1 MSGRWSASTE
11 LEVVATAVREH
22 TADMVFSTVAH
33 DVVVYGSA
41 CPACTQA
48 KAVLD
53 HYGVPHRS
61 EPISNL
67 PRRHGRP
74 RSMPQ
79 ITIDDQLLGGINQ
92 LLKLARVGGLQ
103 RLSAEPQQP
112 WVRIRRRLG
121 RGYTVEQLDPLGR
134 VQCRRRA
141 ASRTEAEMIQQ
152 DLTASS
158 GDSRGR

>member
-1 MSGRWSASTE
+1 
-11 LEVVATAVREH
+11 
-22 TADMVFSTVAH
+22 VAH

-48 KAVLD
+48 KAVLN
-53 HYGVPHRS
+53 HYGVRHRS
-61 EPISNL
+61 EPISKL
-67 PRRHGRP
+67 PRRYGRR

-92 LLKLARVGGLQ
+92 LLKLARAGGLQ
-103 RLSAEPQQP
+103 RLSAEPQRP

-121 RGYTVEQLDPLGR
+121 RGYEVEQLDPLGR

-141 ASRTEAEMIQQ
+141 ASRIEAETINEE
-152 DLTASS
+152 LTAASVDS
-158 GDSRGR
+158 GPQQMMTAQ